1 MNQII
6 GYLDNK
12 SIGYLDTF
20 LPDNVDVNIPNK
32 YPEFSRRL
40 IQIWKDCDVAPKNQT
55 QLSKWL
61 GFAQPTVNNWINGNA
76 LPGLET
82 AVNLANKF
90 GCNPIWLI
98 TGKGNKEM
106 DKVEIQPSPLLDK
119 FNQLCPEQQ
128 QIIELMVDQLS
139 NKPKS
144 SENKENKPLT
154 ARPEN
159 VGGGGE
165 PA

>member
-40 IQIWKDCDVAPKNQT
+40 IQTWKDCDVAPKNQT

-61 GFAQPTVNNWINGNA
+61 GYAQPTVNNWINGNA

-128 QIIELMVDQLS
+128 KEVTEFINFKLS
-139 NKPKS
+139 QNNTNK
-144 SENKENKPLT
+144 NLT
-154 ARPEN
+154 PRPEN